1 MTEFKATHDDTPKI
15 VALKKKFNKA
25 LEQIRFQLW
34 KKSER
39 IARLERKIRKLERGE
54 GV

>member
-15 VALKKKFNKA
+15 VAIKKQFNKA
-25 LEQIRFQLW
+25 IDILRFQLW

-39 IARLERKIRKLERGE
+39 IARLERRIKELEGT
-54 GV
+54 